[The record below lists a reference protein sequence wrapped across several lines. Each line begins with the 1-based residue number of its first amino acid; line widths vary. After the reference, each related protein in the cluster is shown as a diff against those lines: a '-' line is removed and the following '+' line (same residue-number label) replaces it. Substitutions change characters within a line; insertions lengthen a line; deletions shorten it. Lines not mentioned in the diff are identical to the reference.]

1 MTAIFP
7 EPIQNLPLADVPLE
21 GCTAY
26 LCQSDTHQVLF
37 MRFDRDVEIPEHSH
51 AAQWGVVLE
60 GSIEM
65 TIGGV
70 TRTFT
75 KGDRPCISSGVRHS
89 ARIHAGYA
97 DISFFD
103 QKDRYKAKQA
113 VSVRRRTKGVRR

>member
-1 MTAIFP
+1 MTDIFP
-7 EPIQNLPLADVPLE
+7 EPIRSLPSADIPVA

-26 LCQSDTHQVLF
+26 LSQTDTHQVLF
-37 MRFDRDVEIPEHSH
+37 MQFDQDVELPEHSH

-60 GSIEM
+60 GRIEM

-70 TRTFT
+70 NRTFT
-75 KGDRPCISSGVRHS
+75 KGDRPYIPAGVKHS

-103 QKDRYKAKQA
+103 QKDRYKAKP
-113 VSVRRRTKGVRR
+113 